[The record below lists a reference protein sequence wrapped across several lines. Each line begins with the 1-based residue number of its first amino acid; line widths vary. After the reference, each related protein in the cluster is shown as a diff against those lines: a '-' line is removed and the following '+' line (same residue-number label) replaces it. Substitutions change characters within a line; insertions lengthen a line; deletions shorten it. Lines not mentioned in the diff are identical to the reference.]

1 MKGDTSDHISHLI
14 QRWSQ
19 KGWISPDGRKEIQ
32 RTLQAT
38 ESKQLGIV
46 YSFVLI
52 IGLAMMGMIVLWSMA
67 KAWYYVYPIVRV
79 GLAVGILV
87 VSQVGLAVT
96 LFREWQ
102 ETIRAELMGVIQF
115 LLFLI
120 SVGIIT
126 TTYYLGWS
134 IADYIIPC
142 AVITLPASY
151 VLRSVSGVLLYNV
164 ALLVG
169 AAYGDVLQTISGTIG
184 LGICVLLEVPFY
196 GFVHCEGIE
205 KNKRELGLTVFS
217 WGMTITVL
225 LIFFLVAMQSVYI
238 PFLTLATLGIF
249 SLFVGQTI
257 DVRRAWGTPL
267 RWLGKI
273 AAIGALWISCLPEP
287 WHGIAAIQGFHWST
301 LLFIGFLLVG
311 IVILFLN
318 GVKKQFGALL
328 LYGIIPF
335 LIIGE
340 TILVR
345 CGLYSTIPLLASAV
359 YLFGIGLF
367 EVIQILYTKQGKRWL
382 FGVAIW
388 VSLLVNIFYGN
399 VFSPWLD
406 MVSMVV
412 IGGVIVQWKRYR
424 HTKEQKKVRI
434 DRRKKRKM
442 DVVKMEEKD
451 KDKKVIKQSVIAED
465 MTMKTKTKLLT
476 TKFVA
481 PVFHQPDQI
490 SLSEVP
496 VIEKEKKMERI
507 TTSPWQKESAPVK
520 RETKSVSPWSQE
532 GGKIK

>member
-1 MKGDTSDHISHLI
+1 M
-14 QRWSQ
+14 
-19 KGWISPDGRKEIQ
+19 
-32 RTLQAT
+32 
-38 ESKQLGIV
+38 
-46 YSFVLI
+46 
-52 IGLAMMGMIVLWSMA
+52 
-67 KAWYYVYPIVRV
+67 
-79 GLAVGILV
+79 
-87 VSQVGLAVT
+87 
-96 LFREWQ
+96 
-102 ETIRAELMGVIQF
+102 
-115 LLFLI
+115 
-120 SVGIIT
+120 
-126 TTYYLGWS
+126 
-134 IADYIIPC
+134 
-142 AVITLPASY
+142 
-151 VLRSVSGVLLYNV
+151 
-164 ALLVG
+164 
-169 AAYGDVLQTISGTIG
+169 
-184 LGICVLLEVPFY
+184 
-196 GFVHCEGIE
+196 
-205 KNKRELGLTVFS
+205 
-217 WGMTITVL
+217 
-225 LIFFLVAMQSVYI
+225 
-238 PFLTLATLGIF
+238 
-249 SLFVGQTI
+249 
-257 DVRRAWGTPL
+257 
-267 RWLGKI
+267 
-273 AAIGALWISCLPEP
+273 
-287 WHGIAAIQGFHWST
+287 
-301 LLFIGFLLVG
+301 
-311 IVILFLN
+311 ILFLN

-442 DVVKMEEKD
+442 NVVKMEEKD

-465 MTMKTKTKLLT
+465 MTMKTK